1 MNKIYLSLLLAS
13 FSYAQSV
20 NFDKILDLTIK
31 NNKDLKQQQLSI
43 DSSKLDIDYIDSI
56 SYGKASL
63 SHEISRTNHSG
74 YVFNSKLSARE
85 ASFDDFGFSQMNEGL
100 KTEPKNLN
108 YPEDRNNFTTK
119 LSYDI
124 PLFTGFKLSNQKDIL
139 KLQEKANEIKYNLDV
154 KELEFE
160 VLKAY
165 NSAVVA
171 KDFIKALE
179 KAKESIEFMKNGAI
193 AFHKEG
199 LVTKIDVNE
208 AKVYESNIN
217 SQLLEA
223 QNNFQLALAYLGFL
237 SSDDSIKDV
246 EELENIYFKF
256 PNEEELYAKALENRD
271 EVKMQNIQVN
281 ATKKNIEIAN
291 SSYYP
296 SVYSH
301 LEYGYNDD
309 KVTVDSDKNY
319 YIAMIGISLTLFDN
333 TRSIEKQKNKIEY
346 QKANLNEEK
355 LKDAIKLELK
365 KAILNL
371 ETKEKV
377 LAQKIEAKD
386 LANDILNQAKLQ
398 YKNQLIS
405 MTTLLQQEANFRK
418 NEALLIQARYEKSLA
433 LASLNLILGKN
444 IKEEKI

>member
-346 QKANLNEEK
+346 QKASLNEEK

-405 MTTLLQQEANFRK
+405 MTTLLQQEANF
-418 NEALLIQARYEKSLA
+418 
-433 LASLNLILGKN
+433 
-444 IKEEKI
+444 